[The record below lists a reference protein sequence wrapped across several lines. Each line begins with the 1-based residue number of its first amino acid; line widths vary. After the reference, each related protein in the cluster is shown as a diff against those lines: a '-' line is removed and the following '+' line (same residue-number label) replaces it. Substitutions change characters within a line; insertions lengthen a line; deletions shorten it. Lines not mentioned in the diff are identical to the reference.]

1 MGHILYISHNVRTR
15 TFGFLIVVRF
25 NDTPTLLGHFVSS
38 PREREKIDRIDS
50 RRDERE
56 GQGRKTNRNESEETK
71 EIKAFPLDPYLLQG
85 QQALP
90 NCKPVSAGHPG
101 DVRYIPPSHHHHHH
115 VPLDMCSGKIRINLC
130 IRTVPSDSSLG
141 AFWTARDARFSQVD
155 KENTKQTARMCRL
168 ILVVI
173 GHMCQKVLFSHVTAD
188 FKPLILEFQSEL
200 FHP

>member
-1 MGHILYISHNVRTR
+1 MGHILCLSHNVRTR
-15 TFGFLIVVRF
+15 TFGFLIVLRF

-71 EIKAFPLDPYLLQG
+71 EIKTFPLDPYLLQG

-101 DVRYIPPSHHHHHH
+101 DVRYIPPSHHPTTPTYLWTCAQRRFGSTCAFAQSHQNLHW
-115 VPLDMCSGKIRINLC
+115 VPFGQTGMQGLVK
-130 IRTVPSDSSLG
+130 
-141 AFWTARDARFSQVD
+141 WTKKTLS
-155 KENTKQTARMCRL
+155 RL
-168 ILVVI
+168 R
-173 GHMCQKVLFSHVTAD
+173 GCTG
-188 FKPLILEFQSEL
+188 
-200 FHP
+200 